1 MPPDTFILTIALCA
15 GYLAGS
21 IPFGLLIPKLAGM
34 GDVRDI
40 GSGNI
45 GATNV
50 LRAGNKLV
58 ALLTLLADVLKG
70 AIPVAMAIGYGSEA
84 GMAAGLG
91 ALLGHIFPVWLR
103 FKGGKGVATF
113 IGVQFGL
120 YWPVALTFLACWL
133 VVALVF
139 RYSSLSALAASA
151 LAPLWAVLLEQP
163 RLAWF
168 FVLTAAIIFVMHR
181 ANISRLMKG
190 EELKIGAK
198 SR

>member
-1 MPPDTFILTIALCA
+1 MQPDTLSLMIALCA

-70 AIPVAMAIGYGSEA
+70 AIPVAIALGYGSEA
-84 GMAAGLG
+84 GMAAALG

-120 YWPVALTFLACWL
+120 YWPIALIFLACWL
-133 VVALVF
+133 VVAVVF
-139 RYSSLSALAASA
+139 RYSSLSALSASA
-151 LAPLWAVLLEQP
+151 LVPLWAMLLDQP

-168 FVLTAAIIFVMHR
+168 FVLTGAIIFVMHR
-181 ANISRLMKG
+181 ANISRLIRN
-190 EELKIGAK
+190 EEPKIGTK
-198 SR
+198 S